1 MKNAYDTFATWN
13 DGAMAAGFD
22 GDRPPRQTVTA
33 RRPESRTRSAG
44 GNKVIDLNAWRAAN
58 LAMLEKEALDEAEW
72 AGAGGSRLP
81 APQEPPGHG
90 HRRAGLHP
98 QRGGGGGG
106 AGCSGADVLTCQK
119 RRTEVISPPFLRL
132 GQFAGRFPPDSN

>member
-58 LAMLEKEALDEAEW
+58 LAMLEKEAPDEAEW
-72 AGAGGSRLP
+72 ADQAQWEADGPEPEVPASRLRKS
-81 APQEPPGHG
+81 
-90 HRRAGLHP
+90 RRAMVTAELASTLSAVAVAVALAV
-98 QRGGGGGG
+98 R
-106 AGCSGADVLTCQK
+106 VLMC
-119 RRTEVISPPFLRL
+119 
-132 GQFAGRFPPDSN
+132 